1 MQLNVQLFNCQVAP
15 QHVVKFIGNIIYDRS
30 TVHLG
35 KIYRGRN
42 NVRTSVNF
50 RAYCPNDRPQ
60 QCLCGHCVQTYPIA
74 IAVCIVVPQIACCG
88 TEIVVYIRTT
98 TC

>member
-1 MQLNVQLFNCQVAP
+1 MTHA
-15 QHVVKFIGNIIYDRS
+15 
-30 TVHLG
+30 
-35 KIYRGRN
+35 RGRN
-42 NVRTSVNF
+42 NVQISVNF
-50 RAYCPNDRPQ
+50 RAYYPNDRPQ
-60 QCLCGHCVQTYPIA
+60 QRLCGHCVQTYPIA